1 MPKCLPMI
9 HASFFLSLFLLSTW
23 AQHQQQCRRRK
34 RENWKNGAEIS
45 TGLFGSKLPIYVLAS
60 HKLAHFFV
68 AATTTRI
75 FCLNVF
81 CLSLSLLQHCGLM
94 RNNTE
99 WFCKGGR
106 ELLRNYYLW
115 PTQSQ
120 VWIPPKHLWRFALS
134 KTSSEYDPSLSFFS
148 YSRSL
153 QTTFHW
159 TNWIWTQ
166 TIGVDRQTHWPPPPR
181 PSRND
186 FNPKFILKL
195 QICYNLR

>member
-1 MPKCLPMI
+1 MSKTQTWELKKRGRNI
-9 HASFFLSLFLLSTW
+9 NRSVWKQVAHIFFSLS
-23 AQHQQQCRRRK
+23 
-34 RENWKNGAEIS
+34 IS
-45 TGLFGSKLPIYVLAS
+45 HT
-60 HKLAHFFV
+60 LAHFFV
-68 AATTTRI
+68 ATTTRI